1 MNIHLYKY
9 THTHSTHMSTFKRLR
24 QIDLEIYKSDHQE
37 HIAVDETSPPTKRI
51 INRKCNTYV
60 KSKI

>member
-1 MNIHLYKY
+1 
-9 THTHSTHMSTFKRLR
+9 MSTFERLR
-24 QIDLEIYKSDHQE
+24 QIDLEIHKIDHQK
-37 HIAVDETSPPTKRI
+37 HIAVDETSSPTKRI